1 MAYGSSGNARRGL
14 VRVALFRSPM
24 HKNVETLIG
33 RLATDPAL
41 RRRFTEDPVTVLL
54 ELAEGGLELTS
65 VELQALA
72 AIDPETLRAFASS
85 LDRRLR
91 KAAVATPTPTA
102 LDKENDR

>member
-1 MAYGSSGNARRGL
+1 
-14 VRVALFRSPM
+14 M

-41 RRRFTEDPVTVLL
+41 RRRFAEGPVAV
-54 ELAEGGLELTS
+54 LAESGFELTS

-72 AIDPETLRAFASS
+72 AIDPASLHAFASS

-91 KAAVATPTPTA
+91 KAAVANLNATA
-102 LDKENDR
+102 EQENDR